1 MAGFHNGK
9 GYYNPMAFCKAVIE
23 FEKTHVEASQETPA
37 TAPVTL
43 APSHSV
49 AEIPTQEE
57 PDDPIEVPAE
67 EVAET
72 PVKAT
77 TPPVAAAP
85 AKEDFDAM
93 PILKVG
99 SKGSAVKILQK
110 QLGITADGDFGPK
123 TKAAVIAFQEKHSLK
138 AEGVVGP
145 ATWNALED

>member
-1 MAGFHNGK
+1 MK
-9 GYYNPMAFCKAVIE
+9 FCKAVIE
-23 FEKTHVEASQETPA
+23 FEKTHVEAVKETPA
-37 TAPVTL
+37 DAPVTL

-49 AEIPTQEE
+49 AEIPTQEVPDE
-57 PDDPIEVPAE
+57 PVVVAPE

-72 PVKAT
+72 PAKAT
-77 TPPVAAAP
+77 TAPAVVAAP

-93 PILKVG
+93 PILKEG

-110 QLGITADGDFGPK
+110 QLGITADGDFGPN
-123 TKAAVIAFQEKHSLK
+123 TKKAVITFQTKHGLK